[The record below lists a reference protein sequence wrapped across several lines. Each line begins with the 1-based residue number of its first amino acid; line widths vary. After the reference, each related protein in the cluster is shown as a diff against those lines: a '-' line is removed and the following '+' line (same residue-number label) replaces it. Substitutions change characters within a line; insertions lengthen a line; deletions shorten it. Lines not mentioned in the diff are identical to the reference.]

1 MSKRDLTL
9 ALLVIIIW
17 GANFTVIKLGLDGVP
32 PMLLITLRYL
42 LATIPAIFFVK
53 PPAVGWRYVVLY
65 GATVGIGQFACL
77 FYAMSIGMPASVAS
91 VLLQSQAFFTLLLAA
106 LLLKESI
113 KPVQLAGLAVAGC
126 GLFFIGGNWGSSP
139 GAAAPIPLFPFLLT
153 LLAAV
158 FWGLSNIAVRYAD
171 KSSTS
176 QGNNLNMLSLV
187 VWSSLVPPLPL
198 FGLALLLDKPAVLLH
213 TVTNLNLVSIFAVF
227 YLAFGA
233 TLFGYYTWSKLLAKY
248 PTSKVAP
255 LSLLV
260 PVIGLLTARLVL
272 GEQLSKI
279 QWLGCIIILAGLLIA
294 NFGDALIHRIFPAK
308 ECQS

>member
-17 GANFTVIKLGLDGVP
+17 GANFTVIKLGLGGVP

-91 VLLQSQAFFTLLLAA
+91 VLLQSQAFFTLLLSAV
-106 LLLKESI
+106 LLKESI
-113 KPVQLAGLAVAGC
+113 KPVQIAGLAVAGC

-139 GAAAPIPLFPFLLT
+139 GAAASIPLFPFLLT
-153 LLAAV
+153 LLAAA

-171 KSSTS
+171 KASSA
-176 QGNNLNMLSLV
+176 QGNKLDMLSLV

-198 FGLALLLDKPAVLLH
+198 FGLALLLDKPATLLH
-213 TVTNLNLVSIFAVF
+213 TVKNLNLVSIFAVF

-272 GEQLSKI
+272 GEQLSRI
-279 QWLGCIIILAGLLIA
+279 QWLGCLIIFAGLLIA
-294 NFGDALIHRIFPAK
+294 NFGDVLVKRIFPAK
-308 ECQS
+308 EC